1 MFNNNYC
8 ISLLYDVDHENKMN
22 YDSKLTIS
30 FVIALASLFAAISPA
45 LPMFPAFAQSD
56 GGDDSSGSGNYEEF
70 VNCLAQ
76 SEGDKGYASESEI
89 RDCFR
94 PIYDPEAGTTG
105 SSVATDS
112 SNDGSSSG
120 SSTTDSSSD
129 DDSDSDSTDS
139 SDSTE
144 RTNSNN
150 GEDSSSN

>member
-22 YDSKLTIS
+22 YDNKLTIS
-30 FVIALASLFAAISPA
+30 FVIALASLFAATSPA
-45 LPMFPAFAQSD
+45 LPLLPAFAQSD
-56 GGDDSSGSGNYEEF
+56 GDDDSSGSGNYEEF

-94 PIYDPEAGTTG
+94 PIYDPETDTADN
-105 SSVATDS
+105 SVATDS
-112 SNDGSSSG
+112 SNDGGSSG

-129 DDSDSDSTDS
+129 DDSESSS

-144 RTNSNN
+144 RADSNN
-150 GEDSSSN
+150 SEDSSSN